1 MGVSNVEILRAAYER
16 FKGLGAPDASL
27 VGPGFV
33 WDMTNMAGWPEQPFY
48 EGRAGM
54 LRFLSDW
61 TSAWEDWGLE
71 VESLHEAGEKVVA
84 ILRQH
89 GRSKAT
95 GLDVSMV
102 FAQVWTFRD
111 GSYLRMDMYSDTERA
126 LVQAGVGA

>member
-1 MGVSNVEILRAAYER
+1 VGESNLEILRRAYER
-16 FKGLGAPDASL
+16 FKGLGSPDASL

-33 WDMTNMAGWPEQPFY
+33 WDMTNMAGWPEQPLY
-48 EGRAGM
+48 EGRDGM

-61 TSAWEDWGLE
+61 TSAWEEWRLE

-89 GRSKAT
+89 GRSKAS
-95 GLDVSMV
+95 GLDIDMV

-111 GSYLRMDMYSDTERA
+111 GRYLRMDMYSDTGEA
-126 LVQAGVGA
+126 LAAADVSA